1 MGDYRQEKPKK
12 KDSAVRNRQHEL
24 RQAAD
29 FDEMMDLENELNLNV
44 LSGLKIRPKNK
55 FNKKGKRP

>member
-12 KDSAVRNRQHEL
+12 DSAVRNRQREL

-29 FDEMMDLENELNLNV
+29 FDEMMDLEHELNLNV

>member
-1 MGDYRQEKPKK
+1 MGDYRQEKPRKK
-12 KDSAVRNRQHEL
+12 GSAIRNRQREL

-44 LSGLKIRPKNK
+44 LSGLKIRSKNK